1 MGNVPPIPL
10 DCWIKFLKHRKCREA
25 NGTKHAKWKCPGCTR
40 SIIFDRR
47 GKQIPQLH
55 IQTNIRN
62 MGPHHEGIQR
72 LDERKLLLS
81 TSTAFDPP
89 LGPSDKKGTF
99 ILPIGG
105 IKMKQQ
111 YDFLFYYWIYWF
123 CLLLAWRYR
132 IISRTLMLIYIS
144 MEGLV
149 AVSRRIFPPLY
160 LRIVKPLVQRIYKFY
175 LIVFPF

>member
-1 MGNVPPIPL
+1 
-10 DCWIKFLKHRKCREA
+10 
-25 NGTKHAKWKCPGCTR
+25 
-40 SIIFDRR
+40 
-47 GKQIPQLH
+47 
-55 IQTNIRN
+55 